1 MPELPE
7 VETIVQQLQT
17 VLPGKVID
25 SIEVLKNK
33 SFDYAQDKSFLVGKK
48 IVSVTRK
55 QKIIVV
61 ELTDD
66 LVVLVHLKMTGQL
79 IYENDPTSSRRGGTS
94 WGAAGQLIYEAV
106 GSRGQGS
113 EKKEKRI
120 VGGHPLRLRSGQA
133 VTDRIV
139 GGHPTRDWIHELP
152 SKHTRVIFHF
162 SDGSILYFNDQ
173 RLFGWVR
180 IVNRQ
185 EWVGYRDGMA
195 PDVVDDAFTVDYLSQ
210 VLRTSG
216 RAVKLVILDQD
227 KIGGMGNIYAND
239 ALYLAGIHP
248 KMPANQLKMHAVIKL
263 HEAMKQVIEAGITA
277 GGASYSHF
285 VDTKGLGGHYQDQFL
300 VYDREGQPCR
310 ACHTNIQKI
319 SLGGRGTY
327 FCPQCQ
333 R

>member
-48 IVSVTRK
+48 IVSVARK
-55 QKIIVV
+55 QKIII
-61 ELTDD
+61 LD
-66 LVVLVHLKMTGQL
+66 LSSDEVVLIHLKMTGQL
-79 IYENDPTSSRRGGTS
+79 IYEAIGF
-94 WGAAGQLIYEAV
+94 
-106 GSRGQGS
+106 RGQGS

-310 ACHTNIQKI
+310 TCQTKIQKI

-327 FCPQCQ
+327 YCPQCQ